1 METVLFGDTGSKRLA
16 PAAKADRPAAPPR
29 DLSISVVIPLF
40 NGARFIGEAIES
52 VLTQTLPA
60 DDIVVVDDGSTDDG
74 PAIVEDL
81 AAGPVRLLRTGNSGQ
96 SAARNFGI
104 GQARGGLIAL
114 LDQDDVW
121 YPNHLAELVKP
132 FLRERTPELGWAYS
146 NPDEI
151 DESGK
156 MVTRR
161 CLRKMPFPHPKRDL
175 AGCLSY
181 DMFVLPSATIFSRK
195 AFEHVGGFD
204 ERLSGYEDDD
214 LFLRMFRAGFD
225 NVYLD
230 KALTKWRIYQ
240 GSSSFSRRMAVS
252 RMVYLRKL
260 LAEYPDHPERGVF
273 YTRDNLAPRFFP
285 WLVREYMLALE
296 RNDAAAVRSALDD
309 LRFLIRRH
317 KLKVRTVMGLLLPLM
332 QSRALARP
340 LLPVAT
346 ELQPLVRWLLR

>member
-1 METVLFGDTGSKRLA
+1 MLCGDTGSKRLA
-16 PAAKADRPAAPPR
+16 PAAKADRLSAPLPPR
-29 DLSISVVIPLF
+29 DLSIAVVIPLF
-40 NGARFIGEAIES
+40 NGARFIGEAVES

-74 PAIVEDL
+74 PAIVEGL
-81 AAGPVRLLRTGNSGQ
+81 AAVDPIRLLRTTNSGQ

-121 YPNHLAELVKP
+121 YPNHLAELIKP
-132 FLRERTPELGWAYS
+132 FLQERTPELGWVYS

-151 DESGK
+151 DEGGR

-161 CLRKMPFPHPKRDL
+161 CLRKMPFPHPKKDL
-175 AGCLSY
+175 AGCLSH
-181 DMFVLPSATIFSRK
+181 DMFVLPSATMFSRK

-214 LFLRMFRAGFD
+214 LFLRIFRAGFD
-225 NVYLD
+225 NVYRD
-230 KALTKWRIYQ
+230 KSLTRWRIYG

-260 LAEYPDHPERGVF
+260 LTEYPDCPERGVF

-296 RNDAAAVRSALDD
+296 RNDAAAVRAALDN

-317 KLKVRTVMGLLLPLM
+317 KLKVRAVMGLLLPLM
-332 QSRALARP
+332 RSRALARP

-346 ELQPLVRWLLR
+346 ELQPLIRWLLR